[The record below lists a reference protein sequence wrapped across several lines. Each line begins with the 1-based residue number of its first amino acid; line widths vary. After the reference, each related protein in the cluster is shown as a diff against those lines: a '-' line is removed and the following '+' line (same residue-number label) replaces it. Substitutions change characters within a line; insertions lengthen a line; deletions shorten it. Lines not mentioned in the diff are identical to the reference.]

1 VQAEENTFKTYQAM
15 NNTIHQPQEILLKVM
30 CSERLPS
37 EEGRY
42 YTFTNISL
50 FGINY
55 FNGNRF
61 ETFLFIDVIAWYEPA
76 TRIVLTVEEWE
87 RLVLDKSNDEQDNE
101 PYFGWCDVDGCDNA
115 GSSGG
120 MGWRD
125 TGYWTLCSIHF
136 KYYHDKKPQPKM
148 KDESIKREST
158 RDEDGRLPI
167 TINP

>member
-1 VQAEENTFKTYQAM
+1 MT
-15 NNTIHQPQEILLKVM
+15 HPPQEILIKVM

-37 EEGRY
+37 KVSQFYFVELERGEKHHCLFSTYRKFITPYHY
-42 YTFTNISL
+42 Y
-50 FGINY
+50 
-55 FNGNRF
+55 
-61 ETFLFIDVIAWYEPA
+61 DVIAWYEPA
-76 TRIVLTVEEWE
+76 TRVVLTVEEWE

-101 PYFGWCDVDGCDNA
+101 PYFGWCDVDGCNNA

-136 KYYHDKKPQPKM
+136 KDYHDKKPQPKM

>member
-1 VQAEENTFKTYQAM
+1 MA
-15 NNTIHQPQEILLKVM
+15 HPPQEILIKVP
-30 CSERLPS
+30 CSDRLPS
-37 EEGRY
+37 DKAYYHTNRGRLLFDILWY
-42 YTFTNISL
+42 SA
-50 FGINY
+50 FGIVRDITY
-55 FNGNRF
+55 
-61 ETFLFIDVIAWYEPA
+61 WYEPA
-76 TRIVLTVEEWE
+76 TRVVLTVEEWE

-101 PYFGWCDVDGCDNA
+101 PYFGWCDVDGCNNA

-136 KYYHDKKPQPKM
+136 KDYHDKKPQPKM

>member
-1 VQAEENTFKTYQAM
+1 MKANTHT
-15 NNTIHQPQEILLKVM
+15 PQEILIKVM
-30 CSERLPS
+30 CSEKLPEVS
-37 EEGRY
+37 GFY
-42 YTFTNISL
+42 YCCDKDGDCL
-50 FGINY
+50 RY
-55 FNGNRF
+55 FNHITEYWYF
-61 ETFLFIDVIAWYEPA
+61 SDDQFLLEFPSCWYEPA
-76 TRIVLTVEEWE
+76 TRVVLTVEEWE

-136 KYYHDKKPQPKM
+136 KDYHDKKPQPKM

>member
-15 NNTIHQPQEILLKVM
+15 NNTIHPPQEILLKVM

-42 YTFTNISL
+42 LAQSEYSLRPRTFDGVS
-50 FGINY
+50 FINAQSVP
-55 FNGNRF
+55 
-61 ETFLFIDVIAWYEPA
+61 VIAWYEPT
-76 TRIVLTVEEWE
+76 TRVVLTVEEWE

-101 PYFGWCDVDGCDNA
+101 PYFGWCDVDGCNNA

-136 KYYHDKKPQPKM
+136 KDYHDKKPQPKM

-158 RDEDGRLPI
+158 RDEDGCLPI

>member
-1 VQAEENTFKTYQAM
+1 M
-15 NNTIHQPQEILLKVM
+15 NKEPQEILIKVM

-37 EEGRY
+37 EEGY
-42 YTFTNISL
+42 YKTNIGEIYYSQKYVSFINE
-50 FGINY
+50 FGSKLNP
-55 FNGNRF
+55 
-61 ETFLFIDVIAWYEPA
+61 THWYEPT
-76 TRIVLTVEEWE
+76 TRVVLTVEEWE

-101 PYFGWCDVDGCDNA
+101 PYFGWCYVDGCNNA

-136 KYYHDKKPQPKM
+136 KDYHDKKPQPKM

>member
-1 VQAEENTFKTYQAM
+1 M
-15 NNTIHQPQEILLKVM
+15 NKEPQEILIKVM
-30 CSERLPS
+30 CSERLP
-37 EEGRY
+37 EKEGWY
-42 YTFTNISL
+42 FCNTNHT
-50 FGINY
+50 Y
-55 FNGNRF
+55 FFNP
-61 ETFLFIDVIAWYEPA
+61 ETKYWRNSVSTNQPTYWYEPA
-76 TRIVLTVEEWE
+76 TRVVLTVEEWE

-101 PYFGWCDVDGCDNA
+101 PYFGWCDVDGCNNA

-136 KYYHDKKPQPKM
+136 KDYHDKKPQPKM